1 MTATDRSFPA
11 KVLLFGE
18 YTILLNGP
26 ALTIPLQRFSGQW
39 TLQSGTTPSTV
50 LTRYCQ
56 WLSSRPLSASLRL
69 DALQD
74 DIQKGWTF
82 SSSIP
87 MGKGLG
93 SSGALVAAIAHRYGH
108 HLPTHS
114 PTLLQQFLAQMEHF
128 FHGKSSGLDPLVSFY
143 QKPVLV
149 KDQHIQLLD
158 TSLTPPN
165 CFLLDSTLPR
175 STAPLV
181 QTFQQ
186 KLQQPSFRHT
196 LQAHYLP
203 SLKRALRA
211 CIHRQWDALWH
222 ATMHISNYQWDL
234 FREMIPPPIQTLW
247 SEGLQKR
254 EFCMKLC
261 GAGGGGYFLVF
272 TPSNH
277 PLPPILQK
285 YPIFKL

>member
-1 MTATDRSFPA
+1 MTATERVFPA

-26 ALTIPLQRFSGQW
+26 ALTIPLHRFSGRW
-39 TLQSGTTPSTV
+39 TFQSDRAPSPV

-74 DIQKGWTF
+74 DIQRGLTF
-82 SSSIP
+82 SSTIP
-87 MGKGLG
+87 TGKGLG
-93 SSGALVAAIAHRYGH
+93 SSGALVAAVAHRYGRN
-108 HLPTHS
+108 LPLHS
-114 PTLLQQFLAQMEHF
+114 PELLQQSLAQMEHF

-143 QKPVLV
+143 QKAVLV
-149 KDQHIQLLD
+149 EDQRLQLLD
-158 TSLTPPN
+158 SSLAPPN

-186 KLQQPSFRHT
+186 KLQQPRFRYT
-196 LQAHYLP
+196 LQSHYIP
-203 SLKRALRA
+203 SVQRAIRA
-211 CIHRQWDALWH
+211 CIQQQWDKLWH
-222 ATMHISNYQWDL
+222 ATMHISNYQWEL
-234 FREMIPPPIQTLW
+234 FREMIPPPIQPLW
-247 SEGLQKR
+247 SEGLQNR

-272 TPSNH
+272 TPSTH
-277 PLPPILQK
+277 PLPHILQK